1 MNAHTILQCN
11 VKKIYGKVNDMIEIE
26 LAISGRQKMDNR
38 PLEEEGNR
46 MGGAW
51 LYDSNSGEK
60 CVYIC
65 ILFQMK

>member
-1 MNAHTILQCN
+1 MHTLFCNAV
-11 VKKIYGKVNDMIEIE
+11 VKKIYEKVNDLIEIE
-26 LAISGRQKMDNR
+26 LATYGRQKMENR

-51 LYDSNSGEK
+51 LLDQNSGEK